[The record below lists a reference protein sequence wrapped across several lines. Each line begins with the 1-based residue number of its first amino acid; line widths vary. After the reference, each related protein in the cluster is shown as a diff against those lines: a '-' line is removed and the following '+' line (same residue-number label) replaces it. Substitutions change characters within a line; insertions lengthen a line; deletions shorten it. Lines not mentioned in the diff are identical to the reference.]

1 MPERPQAS
9 HTGADRYTICDEAHK
24 QSRRRSDA
32 NRRAAA
38 EETATT
44 NDCRKAISPVAV
56 TMYLTDSTN
65 TPLTRYACR
74 HIVTP

>member
-9 HTGADRYTICDEAHK
+9 HIGADRYTICAEAHRH
-24 QSRRRSDA
+24 SRRRSYA

-56 TMYLTDSTN
+56 TMYLTDST
-65 TPLTRYACR
+65 TLP
-74 HIVTP
+74 

>member
-9 HTGADRYTICDEAHK
+9 HTGADRYTICAEAHK

-38 EETATT
+38 RQAATK
-44 NDCRKAISPVAV
+44 DKA
-56 TMYLTDSTN
+56 DQ
-65 TPLTRYACR
+65 
-74 HIVTP
+74 